1 LTEFSGCGINASV
14 AQGGVDIMAERGH
27 KVITT
32 DPYKYI
38 RHPMYAATIVLFF
51 CLPIALGSFY
61 TLIPGV
67 LLTVTMVI
75 RAHLED
81 KTLHRELEGYV
92 DYAQKTKYRLFPG
105 IW

>member
-1 LTEFSGCGINASV
+1 
-14 AQGGVDIMAERGH
+14 MAERGH